1 MILDDEL
8 DLSDDIPTSSG
19 EDEDDDIEKTL
30 DEKDQAN
37 WSWNW
42 TQNDAPMPAF
52 PIDFMDES
60 RRATLPR
67 NAQSWRPVDFFMA
80 MFPSQ
85 IFKMAAKETN
95 RYASEKKHHV
105 FETGNPAWRPV
116 TKWKGFTF
124 IAIQKAAG
132 VMKVRSMQVL

>member
-1 MILDDEL
+1 M
-8 DLSDDIPTSSG
+8 DLLDDIPTSSG

-30 DEKDQAN
+30 EEKDQT
-37 WSWNW
+37 NW
-42 TQNDAPMPAF
+42 TWIGGKTMPQCLHS
-52 PIDFMDES
+52 PSTSWTKVDG
-60 RRATLPR
+60 LHYR
-67 NAQSWRPVDFFMA
+67 N
-80 MFPSQ
+80 
-85 IFKMAAKETN
+85 FKMAAKETN